1 MHGTRSPAITASLL
15 SPPAWLLVVPG
26 LALLVARRHRRQD
39 AGEADIAMA
48 IAAVSAVVIAFY
60 LLRPQA
66 DRNYGGMSSGFRWVF
81 WMAPLWVAAAVP
93 AADILGRSRSGR
105 FLACLLLAM
114 SVLSVAYPTW
124 NPWTRPWIEQALRHT
139 GWLAAP

>member
-1 MHGTRSPAITASLL
+1 
-15 SPPAWLLVVPG
+15 
-26 LALLVARRHRRQD
+26 
-39 AGEADIAMA
+39 MA
-48 IAAVSAVVIAFY
+48 IAAVSTVVITFY

-81 WMAPLWVAAAVP
+81 WMAPLWVVAAVP

-105 FLACLLLAM
+105 VLACLLLAI

-124 NPWTRPWIEQALRHT
+124 NPWTRPWIEQALRHA
-139 GWLAAP
+139 GWLVTP